1 LPFLEWLC
9 GSGRFRRQ
17 FVFLAISLLIL
28 AGSRFG
34 NFHDSGLFSG
44 LQTASGVALA
54 ACLIRI
60 DLDGCTIG
68 R

>member
-1 LPFLEWLC
+1 VVIE
-9 GSGRFRRQ
+9 SGRFKRQ

-34 NFHDSGLFSG
+34 NFHGPGLFSG
-44 LQTASGVALA
+44 LQTAGGVAPA

-60 DLDGCTIG
+60 DLDGSAIG

>member
-1 LPFLEWLC
+1 MVV
-9 GSGRFRRQ
+9 GSGRFKRQ
-17 FVFLAISLLIL
+17 FVFLAISPLIL

-34 NFHDSGLFSG
+34 NFCDSGLFSG

-60 DLDGCTIG
+60 DLDGCAIG

>member
-1 LPFLEWLC
+1 MVIE
-9 GSGRFRRQ
+9 SGRFMRQ

-44 LQTASGVALA
+44 LQTAGGVAPA

-60 DLDGCTIG
+60 DLDGSAIG

>member
-1 LPFLEWLC
+1 MVIE
-9 GSGRFRRQ
+9 SGRFWRQ

-34 NFHDSGLFSG
+34 NLHDSGLFSR
-44 LQTASGVALA
+44 LQTADGVAPA

-60 DLDGCTIG
+60 DLDGSAIG